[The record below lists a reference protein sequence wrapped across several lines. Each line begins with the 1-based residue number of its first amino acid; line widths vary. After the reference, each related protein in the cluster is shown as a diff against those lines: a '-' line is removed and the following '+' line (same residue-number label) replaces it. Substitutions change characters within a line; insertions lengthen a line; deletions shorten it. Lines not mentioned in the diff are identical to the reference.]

1 MKSIWEKIK
10 LAFNRKHEGDIML
23 PIKTDEPIK
32 KVRVRKK
39 KETTDASK

>member
-10 LAFNRKHEGDIML
+10 LAFNRKHVGDIL
-23 PIKTDEPIK
+23 TPIQTIEPIK

-39 KETTDASK
+39 KESTDASK

>member
-10 LAFNRKHEGDIML
+10 LMFNRKHTVDIVT
-23 PIKTDEPIK
+23 PIKTVEPIK

-39 KETTDASK
+39 KESTDAQ

>member
-10 LAFNRKHEGDIML
+10 LAFNRKHEGDIKL
-23 PIKTDEPIK
+23 PVESTQIK